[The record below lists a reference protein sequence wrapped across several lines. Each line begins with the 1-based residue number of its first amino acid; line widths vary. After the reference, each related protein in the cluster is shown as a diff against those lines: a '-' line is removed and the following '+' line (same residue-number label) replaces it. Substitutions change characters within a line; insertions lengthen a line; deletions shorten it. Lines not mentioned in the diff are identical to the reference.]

1 MFGNETTEFSGIG
14 GRVLRQSFSV
24 LSLING
30 VIIGIILLV
39 GTWFM
44 MQWGEE
50 RLATLYSQAI
60 VALALARFALNG
72 LAGEWN
78 GTIVSTAGGSWIM
91 VGQVALRYMTLSAL
105 WVVPLL
111 LLGLN
116 FEAAGEEMG
125 SLMLGAGGGLKITLA
140 ALYLLGLIMTP
151 PIFLISSVSA
161 ETFRDLFTTAHW
173 GRLFKGRLGDLYF
186 IYVVYIGGVLTAIGL
201 MTPVMVI
208 GFTADPDAGIFVLGL
223 VLLFIGGLALS
234 LMGRLCGFYAF
245 GESGP
250 AQFSPSARLP
260 ADAPA
265 TPSAMKPRVA
275 PPPAARP
282 GPVNSTTSPSGARYA
297 APAAAGSSVSGG
309 TAPAPASAKPVTP
322 SGKPALMDAKGRVDE
337 AWRRFTEDPQG
348 AISVL
353 RELRTTHAPNPPILQ
368 ALCLMYTKAS
378 QPGFAI
384 EIAKEILPLYFERGH
399 IGPATEIFRALISNY
414 TQLSL
419 TRDQILA
426 IAANLLKTGEA
437 NVAAQTFGAVL
448 RSDTG
453 ERRAIKGLLQVA
465 DLKLQDP
472 AGVAAAVKIYKFL
485 LQHCS
490 SSPLAEDMRRGLDEA
505 ERRLARA
512 PARS

>member
-1 MFGNETTEFSGIG
+1 
-14 GRVLRQSFSV
+14 
-24 LSLING
+24 
-30 VIIGIILLV
+30 
-39 GTWFM
+39 
-44 MQWGEE
+44 
-50 RLATLYSQAI
+50 
-60 VALALARFALNG
+60 
-72 LAGEWN
+72 
-78 GTIVSTAGGSWIM
+78 
-91 VGQVALRYMTLSAL
+91 
-105 WVVPLL
+105 
-111 LLGLN
+111 
-116 FEAAGEEMG
+116 
-125 SLMLGAGGGLKITLA
+125 
-140 ALYLLGLIMTP
+140 
-151 PIFLISSVSA
+151 
-161 ETFRDLFTTAHW
+161 
-173 GRLFKGRLGDLYF
+173 
-186 IYVVYIGGVLTAIGL
+186 
-201 MTPVMVI
+201 
-208 GFTADPDAGIFVLGL
+208 
-223 VLLFIGGLALS
+223 
-234 LMGRLCGFYAF
+234 
-245 GESGP
+245 
-250 AQFSPSARLP
+250 
-260 ADAPA
+260 
-265 TPSAMKPRVA
+265 
-275 PPPAARP
+275 
-282 GPVNSTTSPSGARYA
+282 
-297 APAAAGSSVSGG
+297 
-309 TAPAPASAKPVTP
+309 
-322 SGKPALMDAKGRVDE
+322 MDAKGRVDE